1 MNAPLLVACP
11 HCHALNRI
19 PGERLS
25 ASPSCGRCHE
35 PLFDAHPLALRV
47 DSFDAHFSRSEL
59 PLLVDFWAP
68 WCGPC
73 KMMAPQFEAAA
84 AGPEAWA
91 GESCRLIEARHLYP
105 DKHTMDHDYLDAERP
120 LAEQRVRQA
129 AYRLAQLLEA
139 TLGH

>member
-84 AGPEAWA
+84 AQLVGPDRDPGQGRHRGRTRVGAALRRAQHPDVGAVPSWA
-91 GESCRLIEARHLYP
+91 
-105 DKHTMDHDYLDAERP
+105 
-120 LAEQRVRQA
+120 
-129 AYRLAQLLEA
+129 
-139 TLGH
+139 